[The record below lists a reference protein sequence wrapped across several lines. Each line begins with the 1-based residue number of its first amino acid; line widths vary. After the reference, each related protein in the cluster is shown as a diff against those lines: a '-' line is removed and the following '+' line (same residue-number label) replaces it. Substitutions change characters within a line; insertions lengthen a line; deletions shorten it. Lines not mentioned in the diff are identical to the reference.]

1 MLSRYL
7 ADKVLQLLTE
17 EKLSQRQVARLTGVS
32 RATVAA
38 IARGE
43 WHARHRSRLSE
54 EGETEPPPSRCPDCG
69 ALVTPPCLACH
80 VRNLQSQGKIL
91 PLAGET
97 NGPLQLELHPSHYA
111 RYLEVRA
118 AAMARGE
125 GEPSPDWQDDSAED
139 DPWAIDTL
147 WPTEAFPLSTAE
159 PSQESDRPTGP
170 TIRLSCQRRAA

>member
-7 ADKVLQLLTE
+7 ADKVLRLLTE

-43 WHARHRSRLSE
+43 WHARHRPRFSE
-54 EGETEPPPSRCPDCG
+54 EDETEPPPSRCPDCG

-80 VRNLQSQGKIL
+80 VRKLKSQGKIA

-97 NGPLQLELHPSHYA
+97 NAPLQLELHPSHYA
-111 RYLEVRA
+111 RYLEVRS

-125 GEPSPDWQDDSAED
+125 GEPSPDWQEESADD

-147 WPTEAFPLSTAE
+147 WPTELFPSSTGESSPEWQRHTSSAMCLS
-159 PSQESDRPTGP
+159 S
-170 TIRLSCQRRAA
+170 QRRAA

>member
-7 ADKVLQLLTE
+7 ADKVLYLLTE

-43 WHARHRSRLSE
+43 WHARYRSRPSQD
-54 EGETEPPPSRCPDCG
+54 GDTAPPPCRCHDCG
-69 ALVTPPCLACH
+69 ALVTPPCLACQI
-80 VRNLQSQGKIL
+80 RKLKSRGKIAPL
-91 PLAGET
+91 PGET
-97 NGPLQLELHPSHYA
+97 HGPLQLELHPSHYA

-125 GEPSPDWQDDSAED
+125 GEPSSDWQEDSTDD
-139 DPWAIDTL
+139 DPWAMDTL
-147 WPTEAFPLSTAE
+147 WPDESFPC
-159 PSQESDRPTGP
+159 PTGEP
-170 TIRLSCQRRAA
+170 LQHCPQHTDATCLPFQRRAA